1 VAARTRNNPLALAVL
16 VCLLEKPM
24 HPYEVASTLRHRAK
38 HRSVK
43 LNYGALYGV
52 VESLGKRGLIEAKE
66 TERSGR
72 LPERTI
78 YQLTEAGRLEVND
91 WLSDLLSIPALEYP
105 AFVAA
110 LSFLPALP
118 PWQAVELLKER
129 YQHLTLE
136 GAQDAA
142 TRELVQ
148 KVGVPRLF
156 WVEEEYRDQIRTAEL
171 EYVRTLIRDIESGA
185 LEGSDWW
192 RQGHELGFEQ
202 VPPPFDPESFEQQL
216 GVIHGPSNND

>member
-1 VAARTRNNPLALAVL
+1 
-16 VCLLEKPM
+16 
-24 HPYEVASTLRHRAK
+24 VASTLRQRAK

-52 VESLGKRGLIEAKE
+52 VDSLNKRGLIEAKE
-66 TERSGR
+66 TERAGR
-72 LPERTI
+72 LPERTV
-78 YQLTEAGRLEVND
+78 YQLTEAGHLEVND
-91 WLSDLLSIPALEYP
+91 WLSDLLSIPTLEYP

-118 PWQAVELLKER
+118 PAQVVELLKER

-136 GAQDAA
+136 AVQDAA

-156 WVEEEYRDQIRTAEL
+156 WVEEEYRDQIRTAEI

-185 LEGSDWW
+185 LEGSEWW
-192 RQGHELGFEQ
+192 RRGHEEGFDEL
-202 VPPPFDPESFEQQL
+202 PPPFDHESFEHQL
-216 GVIHGPSNND
+216 GVTHGPSNKD